1 VKVKVELREDLE
13 PDVEFYYDHQF
24 NIYREPY
31 LIWDRETWRSI
42 LVTCRVYRIEVNGAY
57 AGDIILDQKGRGTTY
72 IVDFSILPP
81 YQRQGIGGAVLEI
94 MRAKEKRLTAVT
106 RKETLPF
113 FLKSGFALKRR
124 IRNYYDAGVDGFYVV
139 F

>member
-1 VKVKVELREDLE
+1 
-13 PDVEFYYDHQF
+13 
-24 NIYREPY
+24 
-31 LIWDRETWRSI
+31 
-42 LVTCRVYRIEVNGAY
+42 
-57 AGDIILDQKGRGTTY
+57 
-72 IVDFSILPP
+72 
-81 YQRQGIGGAVLEI
+81 
-94 MRAKEKRLTAVT
+94 VT